1 MVQFNG
7 NILNIPDFVWADREV
22 ENMIDASVEKIGE
35 KKSLFCPDCEEERT
49 FVWGTW
55 DGEEYFGSP
64 PAQEFGWECTVC
76 GSRFLFPE
84 P

>member
-1 MVQFNG
+1 MPAWDG
-7 NILNIPDFVWADREV
+7 PIGRWKT
-22 ENMIDASVEKIGE
+22 MIDASAEKIGE

-49 FVWGTW
+49 FVWAVW
-55 DGEEYFGSP
+55 DGDEYFGYP

-76 GSRFLFPE
+76 GSRFALPE